1 MEEKHMEERP
11 QDPAAP
17 QQPGTQTQPGAAR
30 DAAPAAEREPGS
42 RRRFPSAGDLFAM
55 LGIALGAQVV
65 VGLLGMLFSVVA
77 GRSLNLN
84 TMEPAALGRL
94 VAVLYFVSMSVAL
107 GGLLFY
113 RRARGG
119 RGRWARFSL
128 RGLNPAMLLWA
139 FIMMCAVG
147 VVLEPLFT
155 LLPDLQ
161 IQVGR
166 GLWTILSLVVFAP
179 VFEELICR
187 GLVLGSLRARYG
199 VTIAWIVSSL
209 FFGVLHGQPV
219 QVINGFVVGL
229 VLGYVYIATDSLWAT
244 MILHALNNAVAYLL
258 LATGHENTLLID
270 LIPGRTLYVVV
281 YVVALAVFVVS
292 GYMMW
297 RALQRMKSGEKNRPA
312 A

>member
-17 QQPGTQTQPGAAR
+17 QQAGTQTQPGAAR
-30 DAAPAAEREPGS
+30 DAAPAAEREPGN

>member
-1 MEEKHMEERP
+1 MEEKHMEERT
-11 QDPAAP
+11 QNPAAP
-17 QQPGTQTQPGAAR
+17 QQTGTQPGAAR
-30 DAAPAAEREPGS
+30 DAAPAAGREPGS

-199 VTIAWIVSSL
+199 VTIAWVVSSL

-297 RALQRMKSGEKNRPA
+297 RALQRMKNGEKNRPA

>member
-1 MEEKHMEERP
+1 MRDMEDKRLEERGATP
-11 QDPAAP
+11 EAPHTEAQPHAA
-17 QQPGTQTQPGAAR
+17 
-30 DAAPAAEREPGS
+30 AAPAAEKRPDS
-42 RRRFPSAGDLFAM
+42 RRRFPTTGDLFAM

-65 VGLLGMLFSVVA
+65 VGLLGMLFSLFA
-77 GRSLNLN
+77 GYSWDFN
-84 TMEPAALGRL
+84 TMEPQAVGKL
-94 VAVLYFVSMSVAL
+94 VAALYFVSMSVAL
-107 GGLLFY
+107 GGLLWY

-128 RGLNPAMLLWA
+128 RGLDPAMLLWA
-139 FIMMCAVG
+139 FVMMCAVG
-147 VVLEPLFT
+147 VVLEPLFV
-155 LLPDLQ
+155 LLPELQ

-166 GLWTILSLVVFAP
+166 GFWTILSLVLFAP

-199 VTIAWIVSSL
+199 VTIAWVVSSL

-244 MILHALNNAVAYLL
+244 MILHALNNAVAYLM

-270 LIPGRTLYVVV
+270 LIPGRALYVAV
-281 YVVALAVFVVS
+281 YVVALAVFVIS

-297 RALQRMKSGEKNRPA
+297 RALQRMKAEEKNRA
-312 A
+312 GA